1 MPANLIWYP
10 NKLIRSFR
18 FFLQGLV
25 GLTVRKYRIDLG
37 VARDAKVRLSGGRM
51 RESAIRP
58 EIRPVNL
65 NCHAKWQR

>member
-1 MPANLIWYP
+1 MLVNLIGYP
-10 NKLIRSFR
+10 NELIRSYR
-18 FFLQGLV
+18 FFLLGLV

-65 NCHAKWQR
+65 KCHVKWQR